1 VSERETQ
8 TGDGEVGTCHI
19 CGQTFSFQEELSKHL
34 IESMEMRA
42 WRQRRR
48 TIREER
54 IPDSKA
60 TLTSGA

>member
-34 IESMEMRA
+34 IEEHGDEGLAS
-42 WRQRRR
+42 
-48 TIREER
+48 EEEDD
-54 IPDSKA
+54 P
-60 TLTSGA
+60 